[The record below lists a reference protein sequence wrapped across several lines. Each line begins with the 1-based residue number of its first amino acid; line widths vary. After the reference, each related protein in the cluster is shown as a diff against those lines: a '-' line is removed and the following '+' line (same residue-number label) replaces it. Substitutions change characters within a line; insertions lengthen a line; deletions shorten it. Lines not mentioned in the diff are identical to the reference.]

1 MPVSTISVWVGVAT
15 LTPLGIWWTTGCEK
29 PSERLSLS
37 PCAWA
42 RKPTP
47 TSARRFSKPLV
58 TPVTMLATS
67 ARMVPDMALAWR
79 ELPSALHSSTSPLFS
94 TATLGSA
101 ARAMVPSGPLT
112 EIWPEATLT
121 STPLGTGMGN
131 FAMRDMAVLGDDAE
145 DFAADAVGAGL
156 AVGHDAAR
164 GRQDGDAQAV
174 QDARN
179 VVAAAVDAQAGLGDA
194 LQALDHRAAGV
205 VLEGDAQLLH
215 HPVLAQREVLD
226 VALVLQDLGDRRLQA
241 RGRHRHLGVADHLRV
256 ANAGQHIRDG
266 VAHAHR
272 WLLTLISTNSL

>member
-58 TPVTMLATS
+58 TAVTMLATS

-79 ELPSALHSSTSPLFS
+79 ELPSALHSSVSPLFS

-112 EIWPEATLT
+112 EICPAATLT

-131 FAMRDMAVLGDDAE
+131 FAMRDMATVSIGCGCWASSGDDAE

-156 AVGHDAAR
+156 AVGHYAAR
-164 GRQDGDAQAV
+164 GRQ
-174 QDARN
+174 
-179 VVAAAVDAQAGLGDA
+179 
-194 LQALDHRAAGV
+194 
-205 VLEGDAQLLH
+205 
-215 HPVLAQREVLD
+215 
-226 VALVLQDLGDRRLQA
+226 
-241 RGRHRHLGVADHLRV
+241 
-256 ANAGQHIRDG
+256 
-266 VAHAHR
+266 
-272 WLLTLISTNSL
+272 